1 MLGLCLASLL
11 SQPQILENVPMVG
24 RGEEWRGL
32 SGTEPRLL
40 GFLRVVE
47 RAPSSSV
54 LQAFQE
60 MFPLWEQQ
68 LSLGFKDSELQK
80 AAAHPA
86 EPSQS
91 SRVKPVRGASQAVL
105 GRSLGSRSRG
115 KQTEKVFTRNHSHLK
130 KGRLPKSASYSL
142 CTAPRE
148 VCLQR
153 CDVVVIPSILRSA
166 STGQLE
172 LLGSVGQLERSV
184 GVSRVG
190 QQRALPF

>member
-11 SQPQILENVPMVG
+11 SQPQVLENVPMVG
-24 RGEEWRGL
+24 RGKEWRGV
-32 SGTEPRLL
+32 SGTEPKLL
-40 GFLRVVE
+40 GFLRMVE
-47 RAPSSSV
+47 RALHLV

-68 LSLGFKDSELQK
+68 LSLGFKRLRAPESSCP
-80 AAAHPA
+80 PA
-86 EPSQS
+86 EHSWS
-91 SRVKPVRGASQAVL
+91 SKVKPVRGASQAVS
-105 GRSLGSRSRG
+105 GRSSGSHCRG
-115 KQTEKVFTRNHSHLK
+115 EQTEKVFTRNHSHLK
-130 KGRLPKSASYSL
+130 KRTLPKSASYSL

-153 CDVVVIPSILRSA
+153 CDVVVIPSVLRGA

-190 QQRALPF
+190 QQCALPF